1 MFIRV
6 ITFDEA
12 DEACGNTPDV
22 NSTSW
27 DDRAYWL
34 YDLHERRWDWPVW
47 GKLFKI
53 NPGKHIHEA
62 KEWVII
68 NVGMYNIPEW
78 CVEEVP
84 DEKAVESILSLG
96 NIEYEIKRNGIST
109 YKVNYNDHWYM
120 IVKSIDGL
128 IAVEE
133 VLP

>member
-12 DEACGNTPDV
+12 CRRVPDA

-27 DDRAYWL
+27 NSRAYWL
-34 YDLHERRWDWPVW
+34 YDLQKYRWDWPVW

-53 NPGKHIHEA
+53 DPGKCIHKT
-62 KEWVII
+62 KEWLVI

-84 DEKAVESILSLG
+84 DEKAVESILTLG

-109 YKVNYNDHWYM
+109 YKANYNDHWYM
-120 IVKSIDGL
+120 IVKSIDEL
-128 IAVEE
+128 ITVEE
-133 VLP
+133 VLS

>member
-12 DEACGNTPDV
+12 CSKATDAS
-22 NSTSW
+22 STSW
-27 DDRAYWL
+27 NDRAYWL
-34 YDLHERRWDWPVW
+34 YDLQERRWDWPVL
-47 GKLFKI
+47 GNLFKI
-53 NPGKHIHEA
+53 DPGKRIYET
-62 KEWVII
+62 KEWQII
-68 NVGMYNIPEW
+68 NIGMYNIPEW

-84 DEKAVESILSLG
+84 NEKAVESILTLG

-109 YKVNYNDHWYM
+109 YKANYNDHWYM

-128 IAVEE
+128 IAVKE

>member
-12 DEACGNTPDV
+12 CYAS
-22 NSTSW
+22 STSW
-27 DDRAYWL
+27 NDRTYWL
-34 YDLHERRWDWPVW
+34 YDLQERRWDWPVW
-47 GKLFKI
+47 GKLFKVDS
-53 NPGKHIHEA
+53 GKQIHKT
-62 KEWVII
+62 KEWLII
-68 NVGMYNIPEW
+68 RVGMYNIPEW

-84 DEKAVESILSLG
+84 DEKAVESILTLG

-109 YKVNYNDHWYM
+109 YKANYNDHWYM

-133 VLP
+133 VLS

>member
-12 DEACGNTPDV
+12 CDNAPDA
-22 NSTSW
+22 NSMSW
-27 DDRAYWL
+27 DERTYWL
-34 YDLHERRWDWPVW
+34 YDLQERRWEWPVW

-53 NPGKHIHEA
+53 DPGKCIHKT
-62 KEWVII
+62 KEWVVI

-78 CVEEVP
+78 CVKEVSD
-84 DEKAVESILSLG
+84 DEAVESILAFG

-109 YKVNYNDHWYM
+109 YKVKYDSCWYM

-133 VLP
+133 VLQ

>member
-12 DEACGNTPDV
+12 CSKATDAS
-22 NSTSW
+22 STSW
-27 DDRAYWL
+27 NDRTYWL
-34 YDLHERRWDWPVW
+34 YDLQKYRWDWPVW

-53 NPGKHIHEA
+53 DPGKHMYET
-62 KEWVII
+62 KEWILI
-68 NVGMYNIPEW
+68 RVGMYNIPEW

-84 DEKAVESILSLG
+84 DEKAVESILTLG

-133 VLP
+133 VMS